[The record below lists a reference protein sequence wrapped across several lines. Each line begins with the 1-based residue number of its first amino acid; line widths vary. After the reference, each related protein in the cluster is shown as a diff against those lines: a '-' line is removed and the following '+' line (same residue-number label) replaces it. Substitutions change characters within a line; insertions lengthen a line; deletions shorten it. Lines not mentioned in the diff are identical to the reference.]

1 MPKNNQSKNFSRYSR
16 LFKAGDKSIERL
28 HRDHKELSTKIN
40 QSGENE
46 DLTNKNKYRQAKKT
60 PPTSNFPAGIN

>member
-40 QSGENE
+40 QSGEDE
-46 DLTNKNKYRQAKKT
+46 GLTNKNKYRQAKKDS
-60 PPTSNFPAGIN
+60 PDKQFSGGH